1 MEFLQQVNVL
11 QPSKAKKRPKRKTL
25 KSVRKWI
32 SPEKNFPREG
42 KCVFLSLGKRKCVF
56 LSLEKRKCV
65 FLSLGKFFSWHF
77 WGVFCMKRAGVG
89 VACVF
94 STKMWGEVFS
104 WARIETWPARRE
116 FHLKWK
122 KGYFWTLCACFNLKL
137 IWIEVL
143 FPLFGL
149 SSFYKKRVSLAECW
163 VMLTFILN

>member
-1 MEFLQQVNVL
+1 MFQTA
-11 QPSKAKKRPKRKTL
+11 SKAKKRPKRKTL

-89 VACVF
+89 VACVS

-122 KGYFWTLCACFNLKL
+122 KVTSLQHCERSELRTVEMYMNFWRENSNCFRLLRPRKT
-137 IWIEVL
+137 
-143 FPLFGL
+143 PLTV
-149 SSFYKKRVSLAECW
+149 K
-163 VMLTFILN
+163 I

>member
-1 MEFLQQVNVL
+1 MFQTASE
-11 QPSKAKKRPKRKTL
+11 AKKRPKIKTL

-42 KCVFLSLGKRKCVF
+42 KCVFLSLG
-56 LSLEKRKCV
+56 KRKCV

-122 KGYFWTLCACFNLKL
+122 NVPSLIGYWPLIFPRGLIKTIWTFWPHKNNKIQNIIIYISLG
-137 IWIEVL
+137 L
-143 FPLFGL
+143 FFWRFSG
-149 SSFYKKRVSLAECW
+149 
-163 VMLTFILN
+163 